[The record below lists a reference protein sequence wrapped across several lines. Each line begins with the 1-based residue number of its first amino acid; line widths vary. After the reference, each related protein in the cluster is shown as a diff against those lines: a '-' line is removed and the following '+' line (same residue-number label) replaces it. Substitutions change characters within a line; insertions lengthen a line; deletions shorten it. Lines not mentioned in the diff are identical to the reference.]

1 MPPMKPSLFTHDKL
15 FRSSGFLDVRDD
27 CRLVSGFVRL
37 LACPLVFLIVA
48 ITQISVL
55 AGSFA
60 TLADKQAQRLHWS
73 CALLANAQAPE
84 D

>member
-1 MPPMKPSLFTHDKL
+1 M
-15 FRSSGFLDVRDD
+15 RDD
-27 CRLVSGFVRL
+27 CRLASGFVRL
-37 LACPLVFLIVA
+37 LACPLVFLIGA
-48 ITQISVL
+48 ITQVEVL

-73 CALLANAQAPE
+73 FALLANVQAPE